1 MTIDGPASPDPLTDL
16 LDTLH
21 LEELGTARI
30 TVEGADGGE
39 SIDLGESGATVFI
52 GRSQKMPHGRVFG
65 GQVLA
70 QCVMAAGRTMQDVD
84 DGDGPRRIHS
94 LHGYFM
100 RPGDDTMPIRFAV
113 ERMRDGNSFSTRRV
127 HAIQDGLPI
136 LSMITSFQ
144 EAAGGLDH
152 QETMPQVP
160 GPETLPPLSDLY
172 GGVDHPAARHLL
184 RRPIELRHVE
194 GDVFAEPGPEQSA
207 HQSVWLKAIGDL
219 PDDPLVHAAVLAYAS
234 DYTLLEPVIRRH
246 GLAWSDRRLR
256 PASLDHAM
264 WFHRPA
270 QVDDWILYTQ
280 ESPSAS
286 GGRGLGL
293 GRMFGADGTLVA
305 TVAQEGMVRVKE
317 AVSRP

>member
-1 MTIDGPASPDPLTDL
+1 VTIDGPASPDPLTDL

-39 SIDLGESGATVFI
+39 SIDLGESGATVFL

-70 QCVMAAGRTMQDVD
+70 QCVMAAGRTVADID
-84 DGDGPRRIHS
+84 DGDGARTIHS

-100 RPGDDTMPIRFAV
+100 RPGDDTKPIRFAV
-113 ERMRDGNSFSTRRV
+113 ERMRDGRSFSTRRV

-160 GPETLPPLSDLY
+160 GPEALPALSDLY
-172 GGVDHPAARHLL
+172 GAVD
-184 RRPIELRHVE
+184 
-194 GDVFAEPGPEQSA
+194 
-207 HQSVWLKAIGDL
+207 QSVWLRAVGDL

-270 QVDDWILYTQ
+270 KVDDWILYTQ

-317 AVSRP
+317 G

>member
-1 MTIDGPASPDPLTDL
+1 MSAQTPAELDPLDDL
-16 LDTLH
+16 LQTLD

-30 TVEGADGGE
+30 TVEGVGD
-39 SIDLGESGATVFI
+39 SIDLGESGATVFL

-70 QCVMAAGRTMQDVD
+70 QCIIAAGRTMAQVD

-100 RPGDDTMPIRFAV
+100 RPGDDTRPIRFAV

-144 EAAGGLDH
+144 EHAGGLDH
-152 QETMPQVP
+152 HDAMPDVP
-160 GPETLPPLSDLY
+160 QPDALPSLTDRF

-184 RRPIELRHVE
+184 RRPVELRHVQ
-194 GDVFAEPGPEQSA
+194 GDVFAEPGPDRVA
-207 HQSVWLKAIGDL
+207 HQDVWMKAIGRL

-234 DYTLLEPVIRRH
+234 DYTLLESVLRRH

-264 WFHRPA
+264 WFHRPVHA
-270 QVDDWILYTQ
+270 DEWLLYSQ

-286 GGRGLGL
+286 GGRGLGI
-293 GRMFGADGTLVA
+293 GRIFSADGTLVA
-305 TVAQEGMVRVKE
+305 TVAQEGMVRVKP
-317 AVSRP
+317 S